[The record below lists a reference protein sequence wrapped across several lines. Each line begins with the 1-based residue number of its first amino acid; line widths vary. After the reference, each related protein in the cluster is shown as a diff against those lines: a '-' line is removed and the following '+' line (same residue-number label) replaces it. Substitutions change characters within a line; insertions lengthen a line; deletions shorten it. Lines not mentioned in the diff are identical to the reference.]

1 MMARKLAVLVLFLA
15 IPAWADLTIASWNV
29 RVFSTGSRNDV
40 ELRLIAERLEQFDLI
55 TLQEVRDEEVV
66 ERTIAVLAGR
76 GHNYRL
82 LVGPPVGRVVKERY
96 AFLWRPDKVSLT
108 SPGQTYD
115 DSLDLFIREPFAA
128 SFIAGRFD
136 FTLAT
141 IHVIFGGTVS
151 ERRRE
156 VYAIDYVY
164 RWLQDADPDEQDV
177 ILLGDFNLPF
187 DDSGWKSLW
196 PLNLYPVLGPAVPT
210 MISDSE
216 VYDNFWLDPALV
228 SEYTGRSGVDRFD
241 ETAFDGNDDAASLM
255 VSDHRPIW
263 ASFRTDT
270 DDDGMSEMT
279 HIALKGWAEIKS
291 K

>member
-1 MMARKLAVLVLFLA
+1 MTFLLLLLA

-29 RVFSTGSRNDV
+29 RVFSTGSRNDI
-40 ELRLIAERLEQFDLI
+40 ELGLIAERLEQFDLVA
-55 TLQEVRDEEVV
+55 LQEVRDEEVV
-66 ERTIAVLAGR
+66 ERTVAIMERR
-76 GHNYRL
+76 GHSYQFL
-82 LVGPPVGRVVKERY
+82 IGPPVGRVVKERY
-96 AFLWRPDKVSLT
+96 AFLWRSDRVRLT
-108 SPGQTYD
+108 SPSQTYD

-128 SFIAGRFD
+128 SFVAGRFD

-141 IHVIFGGTVS
+141 IHVIFGGSVA
-151 ERRRE
+151 ERRSE
-156 VYAIDYVY
+156 VFALDYVY

-187 DDSGWKSLW
+187 HDSGWKNLW

-210 MISDSE
+210 TISDSE

-263 ASFRTDT
+263 AIFRTDT
-270 DDDGMSEMT
+270 DDDGLSKMT
-279 HIALKGWAEIKS
+279 YIAPKSWAEIKS
-291 K
+291 R